1 MTASRGKST
10 ARPFE
15 WEAKGV
21 TPILY
26 EVPAGSHDHS
36 ALYQTLHAWADTYC
50 DDIPCKG
57 KERIVD
63 NYALKNPSDSTAQND
78 FVGRMLW
85 ALSDKSGLPAK
96 RFADFNPVPSLDWLL
111 EAFSD

>member
-36 ALYQTLHAWADTYC
+36 ALYQTLHAWADTY
-50 DDIPCKG
+50 PG
-57 KERIVD
+57 
-63 NYALKNPSDSTAQND
+63 NFTAP
-78 FVGRMLW
+78 LEI
-85 ALSDKSGLPAK
+85 GL
-96 RFADFNPVPSLDWLL
+96 FLL
-111 EAFSD
+111 HKV